1 MSTIRT
7 RAAHAGRFSLVLAVA
22 GVLCLLAYGVG
33 WAEQRVEK
41 DPERRAQSTE
51 RTERVGQRA
60 GQRAPGRAGRG
71 AGTGDNAGE
80 RSVRPT
86 APAGPADEQADDQ
99 PDGQAYG
106 ERDEPRS
113 PSTPAVPAPGRTLL
127 GVGDSGAQV
136 RALQARLAQID
147 WFDHQVTGYYGDVT
161 AAAVEGFQAKRGFTA
176 TGAVDRRT
184 LRRLEEM
191 TTEPTPAEL
200 DGSASTNVPGRLDER
215 CRAGR
220 VLCIDKTSRTLRWVV
235 DGQVLS
241 TVDVRFGSDYTP
253 TREGR
258 FSVFSKSR
266 DHVSSL
272 YDTPMPYAMFFSG
285 GQAVHYSAD
294 FAAVGYGGASHGCVN
309 VRDRDAV
316 ARLFDQVRVGDA
328 VVVYWS

>member
-7 RAAHAGRFSLVLAVA
+7 RAAHAGRLSLVLAVA
-22 GVLCLLAYGVG
+22 AVLCLLAYGVG

-41 DPERRAQSTE
+41 YPERRAESTE

-60 GQRAPGRAGRG
+60 EQRAPGRAGG
-71 AGTGDNAGE
+71 AGTGDDTGE
-80 RSVRPT
+80 L
-86 APAGPADEQADDQ
+86 A
-99 PDGQAYG
+99 G

-113 PSTPAVPAPGRTLL
+113 PSTPVVPAPGRTLL

-161 AAAVEGFQAKRGFTA
+161 AAAVEGFQAKRGFAA

>member
-7 RAAHAGRFSLVLAVA
+7 RAGHAGRLGLVLAVA
-22 GVLCLLAYGVG
+22 AALCLLAYGVG
-33 WAEQRVEK
+33 WAEQRVEGH
-41 DPERRAQSTE
+41 PEPRGQSTE
-51 RTERVGQRA
+51 RTERTEQSGQSEHS
-60 GQRAPGRAGRG
+60 GGLENAGRSRQD
-71 AGTGDNAGE
+71 AQ
-80 RSVRPT
+80 
-86 APAGPADEQADDQ
+86 DEQEELEDRQ
-99 PDGQAYG
+99 
-106 ERDEPRS
+106 DEPRS
-113 PSTPAVPAPGRTLL
+113 PRVPAVPTPGRTLL

-136 RALQARLAQID
+136 RALQARLAHID
-147 WFDHQVTGYYGDVT
+147 WFDHQVTGYYGEVT
-161 AAAVEGFQAKRGFTA
+161 AAAVEGFQAKRGFAA
-176 TGAVDRRT
+176 TGEVDRRT

-191 TTEPTPAEL
+191 TTEPTAAEL
-200 DGSASTNVPGRLDER
+200 DGSASTNVPGRLDGR
-215 CRAGR
+215 CRTGR

-235 DGQVLS
+235 DGQVLT

-294 FAAVGYGGASHGCVN
+294 FAAVGYDGASHGCVN
-309 VRDRDAV
+309 VRDLDAV
-316 ARLFDQVRVGDA
+316 ARLFDQVRVGDE